1 MDATNRAELTE
12 VITPEQAVATVAT
25 LHCDTLGLDA
35 ERVTSERADAMMSA
49 SKAQTTT
56 ELLLLLARFHADVDD
71 SEGAN
76 LLASFAVQ
84 FAAIEAKVV

>member
-1 MDATNRAELTE
+1 MNAS
-12 VITPEQAVATVAT
+12 TPEQAVAIVAT
-25 LHCDTLGLDA
+25 LHSETLGLDA
-35 ERVTSERADAMMSA
+35 ERVTSERADALMTA

-76 LLASFAVQ
+76 LLAAFAVQ
-84 FAAIEAKVV
+84 FAAVESKVV